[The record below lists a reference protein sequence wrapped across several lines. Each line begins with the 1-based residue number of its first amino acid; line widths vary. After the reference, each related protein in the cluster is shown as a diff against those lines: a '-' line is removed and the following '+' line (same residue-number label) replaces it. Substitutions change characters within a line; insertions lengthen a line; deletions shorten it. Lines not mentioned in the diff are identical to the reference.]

1 MKHLWQKNETI
12 HSTVFH
18 TIQISRSSG
27 FSSPFQVEK
36 SWPPFDDISKHTK
49 WLYTQLCISSKFA
62 VCRKKG
68 LSLKHITT
76 SRDTN
81 QLKCK

>member
-1 MKHLWQKNETI
+1 MKHLWQKNEAI

-36 SWPPFDDISKHTK
+36 SWPLFDDISKHTVTLHSTVHLIK
-49 WLYTQLCISSKFA
+49 IC
-62 VCRKKG
+62 G
-68 LSLKHITT
+68 LSQKRAFIKAHHNIP
-76 SRDTN
+76 
-81 QLKCK
+81 